1 MIKQISLVN
10 RSGHT
15 LRGILN
21 FPEEKEIAP
30 VLINLHGFG
39 GTMGGYKGLHLP
51 RTASPVSALICTEM
65 AKATANFLT

>member
-39 GTMGGYKGLHLP
+39 GTMGGYKGLHTRHNDDFKRLGL
-51 RTASPVSALICTEM
+51 SCL
-65 AKATANFLT
+65 LWW